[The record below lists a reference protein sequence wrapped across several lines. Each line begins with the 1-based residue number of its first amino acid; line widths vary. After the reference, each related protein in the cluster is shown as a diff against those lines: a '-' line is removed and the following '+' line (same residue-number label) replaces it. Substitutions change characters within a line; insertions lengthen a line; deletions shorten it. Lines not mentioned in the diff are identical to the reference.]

1 MASTAKQPSEFYNR
15 YRTANALGEGNFSV
29 VKQCYAKSSPSKKY
43 AVKMIKLKGTKAKKE
58 EVARMMF
65 NEVGVMRKLDHGN
78 IIKCI
83 DAFFG
88 IEEILVVLEY
98 TEVCEISIS
107 YLCCAF
113 LVAAFCPRCDKFS
126 FALSYSP
133 PYFIVLFSLL
143 CLNSLFF
150 ISFKFLYFDLDLIN

>member
-1 MASTAKQPSEFYNR
+1 MASTAKQASEFYNK

-43 AVKMIKLKGTKAKKE
+43 AVKIIKLKGNKAKKE

-98 TEVCEISIS
+98 TEVCEIPIS
-107 YLCCAF
+107 SLCF
-113 LVAAFCPRCDKFS
+113 T
-126 FALSYSP
+126 
-133 PYFIVLFSLL
+133 
-143 CLNSLFF
+143 FF
-150 ISFKFLYFDLDLIN
+150 VSTFYPTT